1 MDTVEKEYARGRS
14 RINETDSRHGG
25 EYSRRQS
32 MPLTPTVDENYQHEH
47 HGRLGIEDEFKRA
60 EEIVYN
66 HNFEGKMHDASS
78 MVSRLANEIIS
89 LRRDNVTL
97 KGELHHVRDT
107 LGGELAKHAE
117 ESLDLRANLHAL
129 EDEARNKELERQE
142 REREWERQDRDLR
155 SDFDAKKHHWEME
168 HTRSM
173 AEKDTELHRI
183 TRELELSQ
191 TKLGNAMKDV
201 EANEEA
207 LKAYQADV
215 EMKLEIMASKMS
227 TETSEDRKSLTEKV
241 QMRALITTLQ
251 SEVESSRAEL
261 TQERAKGHALEVQT
275 RKLLDDRRA
284 AVAEEELE
292 KQISDL
298 REDKAGLQ
306 KDKDSYLAVVTAMR
320 EEKERLEQNQ
330 VLLMRR
336 ESMLTVRLEENQ
348 KATVKSQNDTTALD
362 GLKVKLQETTK
373 LGSSYKAR
381 FEAAENK
388 VVALTKM
395 NQDLHEELQLNTALL
410 EKMNVRVHEH
420 DDD

>member
-14 RINETDSRHGG
+14 RIHETDRCHGG
-25 EYSRRQS
+25 EYGRQS
-32 MPLTPTVDENYQHEH
+32 MPLTPMVDENYQHEH
-47 HGRLGIEDEFKRA
+47 RGRLEIEDEFKRA
-60 EEIVYN
+60 EEIVYK
-66 HNFEGKMHDASS
+66 HTFEGKMHDASS

-97 KGELHHVRDT
+97 KGELHHIKDA
-107 LGGELAKHAE
+107 LGGELALHTE
-117 ESLDLRANLHAL
+117 ESIDLRASLHAL
-129 EDEARNKELERQE
+129 EDEGRNKERERQE
-142 REREWERQDRDLR
+142 SEREWERQDRALR
-155 SDFDAKKHHWEME
+155 SDFDAEKHHWEME
-168 HTRSM
+168 RTRSM
-173 AEKDTELHRI
+173 AEKDSELHRI

-191 TKLGNAMKDV
+191 TKLGNAIKDV
-201 EANEEA
+201 DANEEA

-227 TETSEDRKSLTEKV
+227 TETSEDHKSLTEKV
-241 QMRALITTLQ
+241 QMRTLITTLK
-251 SEVESSRAEL
+251 SEVESSRVEL

-275 RKLLDDRRA
+275 RKLLDDHRA
-284 AVAEEELE
+284 AVAEGELE

-306 KDKDSYLAVVTAMR
+306 KDKDSYMAVVTAIR

-336 ESMLTVRLEENQ
+336 ESMLTLRLEESQ
-348 KATVKSQNDTTALD
+348 KAIAESQKDTTALD
-362 GLKVKLQETTK
+362 ELKAKLQETTK

-388 VVALTKM
+388 VATLTKM
-395 NQDLHEELQLNTALL
+395 NQDLHEELQQGVSLL
-410 EKMNVRVHEH
+410 EIMDTRVHVHE
-420 DDD
+420 D

>member
-1 MDTVEKEYARGRS
+1 
-14 RINETDSRHGG
+14 
-25 EYSRRQS
+25 
-32 MPLTPTVDENYQHEH
+32 
-47 HGRLGIEDEFKRA
+47 
-60 EEIVYN
+60 
-66 HNFEGKMHDASS
+66 
-78 MVSRLANEIIS
+78 
-89 LRRDNVTL
+89 
-97 KGELHHVRDT
+97 
-107 LGGELAKHAE
+107 
-117 ESLDLRANLHAL
+117 
-129 EDEARNKELERQE
+129 
-142 REREWERQDRDLR
+142 
-155 SDFDAKKHHWEME
+155 
-168 HTRSM
+168 M

-183 TRELELSQ
+183 TRELEVSQ

-201 EANEEA
+201 EANKEA

-215 EMKLEIMASKMS
+215 EMRLEIMASKKS
-227 TETSEDRKSLTEKV
+227 TETPEDRKSLTEKV

-251 SEVESSRAEL
+251 GEVENSRVEL

-284 AVAEEELE
+284 AVAEGELE
-292 KQISDL
+292 TQISDL

-336 ESMLTVRLEENQ
+336 ESMLTVRLEESQ
-348 KATVKSQNDTTALD
+348 KATVKSQKYTIALD
-362 GLKVKLQETTK
+362 ELKVKLQEATK

-388 VVALTKM
+388 IVALTKM
-395 NQDLHEELQLNTALL
+395 NQDLHEELQQSTDLL
-410 EKMNVRVHEH
+410 DKMNVAIRQH